1 MVLLGVQCLTIIV
14 SDILFNIS
22 TVSDLR
28 AFLVADI
35 VEVIFLYFG
44 DMMSNNDVVMTS
56 RYCLLAL
63 IM

>member
-1 MVLLGVQCLTIIV
+1 
-14 SDILFNIS
+14 LFNIS